1 MDWTALA
8 MVGAGLFGIVSI
20 LDKFIIERQVR
31 DVRTFILVVGLQSW
45 IIGAVVLLNEPV
57 AAGTPLSAVAL
68 AVGAGLFESGGLT
81 IMFFTLRTQEVSRA
95 VSVTQT
101 FPIFVA
107 ILAVFFLN
115 EALDLWEWLAI
126 VVTVGGAVILSTQ
139 RAPGGGLFLSRS
151 FLLLILA
158 SLAMA
163 VSRILTKEALEDL
176 SSWSMLGIFMISI
189 PPGFFAISLRGS
201 VLREAYSII
210 RRPRTL
216 SWFLGDSAVAVTAQW
231 FQFAAF
237 AVGPVSFV
245 SALVATRPFFI
256 FIYAVLLSWLTPR
269 FLWEP
274 LSPRILGVKLLA
286 IAMIVGGGS
295 RILLS

>member
-1 MDWTALA
+1 MGWTALA
-8 MVGAGLFGIVSI
+8 MVSAGLYGIVSI
-20 LDKFIIERQVR
+20 LDKFIIERQVH
-31 DVRTFILVVGLQSW
+31 DVRTFMLIVGLQAW
-45 IIGAVVLLNEPV
+45 IIGTIVLWNEPV

-68 AVGAGLFESGGLT
+68 AVGAGLFESGGLML
-81 IMFFTLRTQEVSRA
+81 MFFALRTQEVSRA

-107 ILAVFFLN
+107 VLAVFFLN
-115 EALDLWEWLAI
+115 EALGLWEWLAI
-126 VVTVGGAVILSTQ
+126 IVTVAGAVILSAQ

-163 VSRILTKEALEDL
+163 VSRILSKEALEEL

-189 PPGFFAISLRGS
+189 PPGFFAVCLRGP
-201 VLREAYSII
+201 VVREAYSII
-210 RRPRTL
+210 RRPSTL
-216 SWFLGDSAVAVTAQW
+216 SWFLGDSLVAVTAQW
-231 FQFAAF
+231 FQFSAF
-237 AVGPVSFV
+237 AAGPVSLV

-256 FIYAVLLSWLTPR
+256 FIYAVLLSWLIPR

-274 LSPRILGVKLLA
+274 LNPRILGVKFLA